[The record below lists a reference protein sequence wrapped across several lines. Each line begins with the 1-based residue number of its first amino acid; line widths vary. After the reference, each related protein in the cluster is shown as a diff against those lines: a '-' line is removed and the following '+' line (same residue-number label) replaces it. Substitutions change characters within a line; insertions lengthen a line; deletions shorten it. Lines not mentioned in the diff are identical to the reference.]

1 MKLSAVTWAAN
12 FVKPKFFRSQIRLG
26 SILLSLKKTCS
37 VLVSMPNSVE
47 PIMAKS
53 SNDGRAL
60 ALYGDAGHH
69 GISYAVGEQH
79 SVGYS
84 DCDCGVVID
93 TYTYLALMSFIFLAT
108 YFLWVAITM
117 NITGRK
123 RRKRTTFEHMFDLY
137 FAGMKHHRYYF
148 WIDLFNQHP
157 DFEIAWIE

>member
-26 SILLSLKKTCS
+26 CILLSLKMTCS

-47 PIMAKS
+47 PITAQS

-60 ALYGDAGHH
+60 ALYSNAGHH
-69 GISYAVGEQH
+69 GISYAGEQH

-137 FAGMKHHRYYF
+137 FAGMKHIRHHF
-148 WIDLFNQHP
+148 WIGLFNQHP